1 MYDNNSKQYTPLEC
15 KEYIKYLGII
25 IDCHLSWK
33 HHIDYIALKIS
44 KNVGIISKLRHFI
57 PNHTLL
63 DIYRSLILPYLLCGL
78 AAWGNAA
85 KVHIKKLL
93 ILQKCVLRL
102 MYFKSFDN
110 HAIPLFVSS
119 NSLPINMMY
128 IKESANMLYDISTG
142 DSPIALQELFKKTS
156 AVHNYN
162 TRAAKKDNFYIKYSR
177 LELQK
182 CSFSRLGAEIWNS
195 IDQSLCS
202 KSKKIF
208 KHKMCQ
214 ALFTILTTEN
224 HYVDVPMIR
233 ARLPIVTM
241 MV

>member
-1 MYDNNSKQYTPLEC
+1 M
-15 KEYIKYLGII
+15 
-25 IDCHLSWK
+25 
-33 HHIDYIALKIS
+33 
-44 KNVGIISKLRHFI
+44 
-57 PNHTLL
+57 
-63 DIYRSLILPYLLCGL
+63 SLILHYLSYGL

-93 ILQKCVLRL
+93 VLQKHALRPI
-102 MYFKSFDN
+102 YFKSFDN

-128 IKESANMLYDISTG
+128 IKESANMLHNISTG
-142 DSPIALQELFKKTS
+142 DSPTALQELFKKT
-156 AVHNYN
+156 HLRFIIIIQEQRRKY
-162 TRAAKKDNFYIKYSR
+162 TYITYSC

-182 CSFSRLGAEIWNS
+182 CSFFQLGAEIWNS

-224 HYVDVPMIR
+224 HYVDVPMII